1 MTLEAPITSSR
12 RSRIIP
18 ILQNGAASVRG
29 GVQQAV
35 APHAQREI
43 APNRV
48 GCRKP
53 RPSDAH
59 CRRCRRTGGSCGQA
73 RRKGSRVR
81 RNWCRARR
89 GHHTGIAS
97 PHASAR
103 EHSGLL
109 GQRAATRHEPELRIQ
124 PTCRAVN
131 KSFRE
136 CPAFSKPL
144 SRRLSAD
151 PCFDREEFADP
162 AQGVCCHR
170 RSGGLSYVVKLAPR
184 VAPARGESDALLVG
198 QLPEAGVSC
207 DMQDAS
213 EVRNMRDWN
222 AQPCGLRRTDRLQPE
237 VQVHPMAEVRGRRPQ
252 VAPFC
257 FVRGRDRSRESTP
270 RRSRICN
277 CQ

>member
-1 MTLEAPITSSR
+1 MLT
-12 RSRIIP
+12 
-18 ILQNGAASVRG
+18 
-29 GVQQAV
+29 AV
-35 APHAQREI
+35 AAGEQVVLAAERDGKARAFDGIGVELDAAIIQESRHTMPVRESI
-43 APNRV
+43 AD
-48 GCRKP
+48 CF
-53 RPSDAH
+53 
-59 CRRCRRTGGSCGQA
+59 
-73 RRKGSRVR
+73 
-81 RNWCRARR
+81 
-89 GHHTGIAS
+89 
-97 PHASAR
+97 
-103 EHSGLL
+103 